1 MTPPDGKGD
10 SAEWVWCSPGFSPG
24 ADRVAGW
31 LAFRNSIRRFF
42 QVAPDFFIL
51 GAQKCGTTALY
62 EVLRQHPELYLS
74 PVKEP
79 RHFIGDGRAPI
90 FQGPG
95 AEDFVRGG
103 VWEPTAYAALFAN
116 ARVGMRR
123 GEASPVYLS
132 SHRPD
137 ETAARIA
144 AAAPRARLIVLLRD
158 PAERA
163 FSAFLHHRCL
173 GFEPLADFGAALAAE
188 DERLARS
195 WLPGWAY
202 RRNGFYA
209 ENLRPYLERFP
220 RTQIRVVAHE
230 AWLARPGE
238 VTRDLFAFLGVDA
251 DFLPVL
257 GGRHNVSSVRRL
269 DWVARW
275 WGLPSWLDTL
285 NRYRPRLSQAWRERL
300 REEYCED
307 GRRLKE
313 ILGGDFAPSWY
324 D

>member
-1 MTPPDGKGD
+1 MTRLEGKGD
-10 SAEWVWCSPGFSPG
+10 SVEWVWCSPGFSPG

-42 QVAPDFFIL
+42 RVAPDFFIL

-103 VWEPTAYAALFAN
+103 VWEPTAYAALFAD

-144 AAAPRARLIVLLRD
+144 AAAPRARLIV
-158 PAERA
+158 P
-163 FSAFLHHRCL
+163 
-173 GFEPLADFGAALAAE
+173 
-188 DERLARS
+188 
-195 WLPGWAY
+195 
-202 RRNGFYA
+202 
-209 ENLRPYLERFP
+209 
-220 RTQIRVVAHE
+220 
-230 AWLARPGE
+230 
-238 VTRDLFAFLGVDA
+238 
-251 DFLPVL
+251 
-257 GGRHNVSSVRRL
+257 RL

-275 WGLPSWLDTL
+275 RGLLSWLDRL
-285 NRYRPRLSQAWRERL
+285 NRSRPRLSQAWRERL
-300 REEYCED
+300 REEYRED